1 LAHVCV
7 LCRQVAYI
15 LSSLCGKKKPR
26 VQSSGSEFILPGES
40 GKYYKHRGIRPTA
53 AELLVGRLPR
63 LPGPPKVPKG
73 RKTRVALYV
82 ETPVYTFSSCTSR
95 RREKENVSINLAGVS
110 IFFILDGPEKGNYT
124 SWANV
129 VTTPYTSKC
138 SLTAPRQPIISLF
151 SLGRDESL
159 SDAGNLVNSVVKRCK
174 SNCFGVS
181 L

>member
-1 LAHVCV
+1 MRGVDLAHVCV
-7 LCRQVAYI
+7 CRQVAYI
-15 LSSLCGKKKPR
+15 LSALCGKKEPR

-110 IFFILDGPEKGNYT
+110 IFYFFY
-124 SWANV
+124 
-129 VTTPYTSKC
+129 
-138 SLTAPRQPIISLF
+138 F
-151 SLGRDESL
+151 GRSR
-159 SDAGNLVNSVVKRCK
+159 KRK
-174 SNCFGVS
+174 
-181 L
+181 LY